1 MAVPATTS
9 GPLSRD
15 SFPTPAE
22 LGADW
27 SYFVDPGDAEEG
39 YAGNGTPTLERS
51 PQEIA
56 QTAVPFG
63 CDRTHPMPQATH
75 ALEVDYRHRGAQA
88 IAVRG
93 RFRDDATARAFYEG
107 RAANLRACV
116 GRSGSAAIGPL
127 VTDLSSPATDVLTSA
142 RTPRSDP
149 WRELA
154 LLDGRTV
161 VLLAVQG
168 AGPEAF
174 DTRRLVQLFRR

>member
-1 MAVPATTS
+1 MAAPATTS
-9 GPLSRD
+9 GPLSQD

-22 LGADW
+22 LGPGW

-63 CDRTHPMPQATH
+63 CDRPHAMPQATH
-75 ALEVDYRHRGAQA
+75 ALEVDYRYRGAQA
-88 IAVRG
+88 IAVRE
-93 RFRDDATARAFYEG
+93 RFRDAATARAFHAG
-107 RAANLRACV
+107 RTANLRACL

-127 VTDLSSPATDVLTSA
+127 VADLRSPAAGVVTSA

-154 LLDGRTV
+154 VLDGRTV
-161 VLLAVQG
+161 VLLAVHG
-168 AGPEAF
+168 AGPGTS
-174 DTRRLVQLFRR
+174 DTRRLVELFR